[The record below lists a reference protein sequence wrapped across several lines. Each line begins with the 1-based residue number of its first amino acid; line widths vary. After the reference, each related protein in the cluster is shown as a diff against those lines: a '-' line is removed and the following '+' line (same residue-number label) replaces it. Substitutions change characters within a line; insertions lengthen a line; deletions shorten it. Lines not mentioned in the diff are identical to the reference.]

1 MITMYAI
8 YDDKIVNKKF
18 YKNNTQQTR
27 DHYIS
32 TLRRFYQGK
41 YDILDTITFY
51 RNDFVF
57 KNKMPYDDFFTIV
70 IEEQFLDGHLYND
83 TFFSYNFDVNSGV
96 NLTILFTDDS
106 YTNRKIFVEE
116 IMFYLRNFQ
125 YYDIMQK
132 YQKMINDFLY
142 SDNEIVFVEEH
153 KLAMRK
159 EDD

>member
-1 MITMYAI
+1 
-8 YDDKIVNKKF
+8 
-18 YKNNTQQTR
+18 
-27 DHYIS
+27 
-32 TLRRFYQGK
+32 
-41 YDILDTITFY
+41 
-51 RNDFVF
+51 
-57 KNKMPYDDFFTIV
+57 MPYDDFFTIV
-70 IEEQFLDGHLYND
+70 IDEQFLDGHLYND